1 VARVLLLLPLRV
13 LLELEEEGGEG
24 RQAEEEKEGAE
35 GNAEQTSFANKIW
48 NTWNCGNS

>member
-1 VARVLLLLPLRV
+1 MLLLLPLRV
-13 LLELEEEGGEG
+13 LLELEEEGGKG

-35 GNAEQTSFANKIW
+35 GNTQPTSFANKNLW